1 MGCAFTYAEWAAL
14 YPDRAHEHPDHPTP
28 ILPGDADASPGP
40 WTVVID
46 GWTPPTVNALMRGHW
61 STRARIK
68 KAAVNRVVAAMRAA
82 GVPAATGKRRVTIAV
97 EYGNRG
103 HLSDPDNVPKAVL
116 DGLKRAAVLIDDT
129 AEWCDCPTA
138 TVARGAAKRTTL
150 VIEDIETDAKEQ
162 AS

>member
-1 MGCAFTYAEWAAL
+1 MSRISRKAWQQMAPHLAHY
-14 YPDRAHEHPDHPTP
+14 YPDATP
-28 ILPGDADASPGP
+28 MPGATPMAQGGR
-40 WTVVID
+40 WTVVMD

-61 STRARIK
+61 ATRARIK

-138 TVARGAAKRTTL
+138 TVARGDGKRTTL